1 MQYFVNLN
9 QKRRRRMTKLVAN
22 PVVPVP
28 SIPIEVAIRLERNRI
43 FDIEFETGERP
54 DDSTLNRMYNLQ
66 AMGISCWHDPNF

>member
-9 QKRRRRMTKLVAN
+9 QRRRRRMTKLVAN
-22 PVVPVP
+22 PVVPVS

-43 FDIEFETGERP
+43 FDIEFETDERP

-66 AMGISCWHDPNF
+66 AMGQSCWHDPNF